1 MIDVS
6 NGGGYVTGTCHGAV
20 TLERS
25 GSNFPATSTRNALNA
40 FKKRRKAHDRFYL
53 SPLHDSSSTPGVAIV
68 SSTSVSSPSRQQF
81 HRVEASHIAIPVEH
95 LCDQHND
102 ITSESAPTS
111 PTLVL
116 PLRKSKD
123 EQLRLRSSKSRDP
136 LVPHASRASAVR
148 MPMDSPTKKVPTQV
162 EPPPPLPPHPLP
174 PPSSPTETPIQ
185 VLQQSLLSTFW
196 SRHLTPSKHNRSLSC
211 STANDEMLE
220 PQATGAIHLDDDIRA
235 FCQRGPVSQLS
246 RSMGKAWL
254 TNMLRAYDVPSLSQ
268 AAWGDVETER
278 QLHLVIA
285 QAQCHFQQGDNP
297 AFVTALLNA
306 VANDIW
312 DSCAHDFVHTVAGY
326 YRDLLTHLP
335 TLLKEREAKLEVA
348 HHTIV
353 RLEDAYEVLR
363 KRTEALGRDKSG
375 LQARVDAAEATVHDQ
390 HGRIVDM
397 EGVLRDAVAAELM
410 ATATV
415 KQLELQYAS
424 FTLETATAFES
435 SWVGRT

>member
-1 MIDVS
+1 MVLILDIIS
-6 NGGGYVTGTCHGAV
+6 
-20 TLERS
+20 LKIKRS
-25 GSNFPATSTRNALNA
+25 TYRST
-40 FKKRRKAHDRFYL
+40 
-53 SPLHDSSSTPGVAIV
+53 
-68 SSTSVSSPSRQQF
+68 
-81 HRVEASHIAIPVEH
+81 
-95 LCDQHND
+95 
-102 ITSESAPTS
+102 
-111 PTLVL
+111 
-116 PLRKSKD
+116 
-123 EQLRLRSSKSRDP
+123 
-136 LVPHASRASAVR
+136 
-148 MPMDSPTKKVPTQV
+148 
-162 EPPPPLPPHPLP
+162 
-174 PPSSPTETPIQ
+174 
-185 VLQQSLLSTFW
+185 
-196 SRHLTPSKHNRSLSC
+196 
-211 STANDEMLE
+211 EMLE
-220 PQATGAIHLDDDIRA
+220 PQAAGAIHLDDDIRA

-312 DSCAHDFVHTVAGY
+312 DSCTHDFVHTVAGY

-335 TLLKEREAKLEVA
+335 TLLKEREAKLKVA
-348 HHTIV
+348 HRTIL

-390 HGRIVDM
+390 HGTIVDM

-424 FTLETATAFES
+424 STLETATAF
-435 SWVGRT
+435 